1 MDAKNVKQGDEVIWK
16 DNRCTVEAVS
26 KLGALTLK
34 NKATG
39 SRIFNVAAKDV
50 EPAAPALKVS

>member
-16 DNRCTVEAVS
+16 ENRCIVEAVS
-26 KLGALTLK
+26 HGALTLK